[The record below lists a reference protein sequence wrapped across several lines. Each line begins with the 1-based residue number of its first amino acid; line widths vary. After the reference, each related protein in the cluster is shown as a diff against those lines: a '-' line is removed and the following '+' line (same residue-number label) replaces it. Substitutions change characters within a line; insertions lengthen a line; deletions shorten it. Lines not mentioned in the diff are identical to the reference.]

1 MIDLDLSACKMLTGK
16 CTLQLHTGIER
27 LNLGNC
33 AGIEG
38 EFTAEFFLRVILDLI
53 RFHLV
58 ILLECGFM
66 FSPSIVQVVLLGIA
80 GSSQQTD
87 TGLTD

>member
-1 MIDLDLSACKMLTGK
+1 MIDLDLSACKTLTGK

-27 LNLGNC
+27 RNLGNC

-66 FSPSIVQVVLLGIA
+66 FSPSIVQVVFLELPGRA
-80 GSSQQTD
+80 NKRTPV
-87 TGLTD
+87 